1 MDNSS
6 SNGNTKPS
14 PLDLFSHSS
23 STNQAIE
30 AALRSSSLLGLSE
43 TIRENSNIIEDLKS
57 IYKITRFSIDIDSCI
72 LFRFV
77 NGLWWESL
85 IIIKDYQFKDQHKWE
100 KVDKL
105 TANQI
110 DSLFEIKHDISD
122 SDIITEP
129 SSVINPNDSY
139 IDSVLTAD
147 NNHFERFK
155 LVRGGVLFKPSQ
167 GCDFNNYDESFL
179 AQMTAIMSFSV
190 DKEISAGYLNEL
202 SDNLRDLAQKIDRG
216 SNEQSTIRSMYFD
229 YNLGVNRKL
238 GLLRMLGQ
246 ATNAGI
252 DNGFLVVMTLDQAD
266 GSPHNLNDEIK
277 VEFLKAAIKRIARA
291 TKDAPTLSFSEP
303 NEFSF
308 VVVNSSEESVITTL
322 KKLEAEFQSDLV
334 LNNYHIQ
341 CKFSAG
347 YSSYPHCSND
357 PDTLYRM
364 AQIANFQALNN
375 NRINFSGYQDSIVQE
390 LQLKLSLYK
399 QLPKAISNSDFSVF
413 LQPIVANDKL
423 KKPAKHFESL
433 IRWNHCEKGYIEPN
447 QFIELAEKS
456 GNIIE
461 LGYWFIDNVCQIINQ
476 FSKMQSGTSVS
487 INLSPIQL
495 REPDVVSFIKQIT
508 GKYNIEPKQVVF
520 QLSEKDAMLDI
531 NLTKERFNQFSEAG
545 FKLCISNFGSGYSS
559 LFYLMNLPFDM
570 LKIDKEFVLK
580 ANSNNKFDIIGAS
593 IVKIAQDLSL
603 KAICEGIDTQEH
615 LDMVTQWNTDA
626 IQGEIVSEAK
636 SWEVYFYDDQSSS
649 F

>member
-1 MDNSS
+1 
-6 SNGNTKPS
+6 
-14 PLDLFSHSS
+14 
-23 STNQAIE
+23 
-30 AALRSSSLLGLSE
+30 
-43 TIRENSNIIEDLKS
+43 
-57 IYKITRFSIDIDSCI
+57 
-72 LFRFV
+72 FV

-85 IIIKDYQFKDQHKWE
+85 IIIKDYQFKEQHKWE

-110 DSLFEIKHDISD
+110 DSLFDIKHDISD
-122 SDIITEP
+122 SQIITDT
-129 SSVINPNDSY
+129 SSVINPNDNY
-139 IDSVLTAD
+139 IDSVLAAD

-216 SNEQSTIRSMYFD
+216 TNEQSTIRSMYFD

-238 GLLRMLGQ
+238 GLLRMLSQ

-252 DNGFLVVMTLDQAD
+252 DNGFLVVMTLDQAN

-291 TKDAPTLSFSEP
+291 TKDAPTLTFSEP

-308 VVVNSSEESVITTL
+308 LIINSNEESVIRLL

-347 YSSYPHCSND
+347 YSSYPSCSND

-375 NRINFSGYQDSIVQE
+375 KQINFSGYQDSIVQE

-399 QLPKAISNSDFSVF
+399 QLPKAISNSEFSVF
-413 LQPIVANDKL
+413 LQPIVPTDKL
-423 KKPAKHFESL
+423 KTPAKHFESL
-433 IRWNHCEKGYIEPN
+433 IRWNHCDKGYLEPN

-461 LGYWFIDNVCQIINQ
+461 LGYWFIDNVSQIINQ
-476 FSKMQSGTSVS
+476 FDKLQTGTSVS
-487 INLSPIQL
+487 VSLSPLQL
-495 REPDVVSFIKQIT
+495 REPDIVVTIKKIIDNYGISPEQI
-508 GKYNIEPKQVVF
+508 IFEI
-520 QLSEKDAMLDI
+520 SEQNAMLDI
-531 NLTKERFNQFSEAG
+531 NLTKERFTQFSEAG

-559 LFYLMNLPFDM
+559 LFYLMNLPFNM

-580 ANSNNKFDIIGAS
+580 ANRNNKFDIIGAS

-603 KAICEGIDTQEH
+603 TAICEGIDQQDH
-615 LDMVTQWNTDA
+615 LDMVTQWSADA
-626 IQGEIVSEAK
+626 IQGQIVSEAK
-636 SWEVYFYDDQSSS
+636 SWEVYFYDDKQPRL
-649 F
+649 